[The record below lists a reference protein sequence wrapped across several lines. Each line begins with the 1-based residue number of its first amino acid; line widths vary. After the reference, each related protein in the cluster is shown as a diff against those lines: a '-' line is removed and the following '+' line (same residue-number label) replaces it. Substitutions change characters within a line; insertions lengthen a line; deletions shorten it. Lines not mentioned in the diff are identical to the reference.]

1 MVLQQL
7 FEAIPGRTLV
17 FGNGNLEIT
26 GLEYDSRRVRPGQ
39 VFFAIHGLKQDGARF
54 IPEAVSRG
62 AVAVVSETPPHSVS
76 NDHSPAWICTP
87 NVRVA
92 MALTARSYYGDPSS
106 QMKLFGITGTNGKTT
121 VAFLLASIL
130 QSSGWR
136 PGLFGTIEYDIE
148 FGGEP
153 NVSRLPAPNTTPE
166 SLDLQRLLRAVVDH
180 GGRSAVMEV
189 SSNALS
195 LDRVEG
201 CSFYTAVFTNLSR
214 DHLDFHH
221 DMESYF
227 AAKQKLFA
235 GSASAPPPAYAVL
248 NADDARCAS
257 LRASTPSQV
266 RTYGMRAPA
275 DVIAR
280 EWSTGKTG
288 IEAVLETTCGTVEIQ
303 SPLLGRHNVYNL
315 MAATTAAL
323 TLDIAPQKISEAVSR
338 LRVPGR
344 VESIDEG
351 QPFRVVVDYAHTD
364 DALRNL
370 LQSAREWSGGRV
382 ILVFGC
388 GGERDRT
395 KRPLMGM
402 AAAVADRALLTSDNP
417 RGEDP
422 IAILNDVIVGLQK
435 AKAAYDVQPD
445 RQRAIEMAI
454 RDARPGDTVLIAGKG
469 HETYQIIGN
478 EKLPFDDR
486 ETARS
491 VLRKLGFEKIS

>member
-7 FEAIPGRTLV
+7 LEAIPGRTLV

-39 VFFAIHGLKQDGARF
+39 VFFAIRGLKQDGARF
-54 IPEAVSRG
+54 IPEALSRG
-62 AVAVVSETPPHSVS
+62 AVAVVSEAPPDSVP
-76 NDHSPAWICTP
+76 NERLPAWICTP
-87 NVRVA
+87 NTRVA
-92 MALTARSYYGDPSS
+92 MALAARVYYGNPSS

-153 NVSRLPAPNTTPE
+153 ILSHLSAPNTTPE

-189 SSNALS
+189 SSHALA

-214 DHLDFHH
+214 DHLDFHN

-235 GSASAPPPAYAVL
+235 GSASAPPPTYAVL
-248 NADDARCAS
+248 NADDARCSS
-257 LRASTPSQV
+257 LRASTPTQV
-266 RTYGMRAPA
+266 LTYGMSAPA

-280 EWSTGKTG
+280 QWSTGKSG
-288 IEAVLETTCGTVEIQ
+288 IEAVLETPCGTVEVQ

-370 LQSAREWSGGRV
+370 LQSAREWSAGRV

-402 AAAVADRALLTSDNP
+402 AAAAADKTVLTSDNP

-435 AKAAYDVQPD
+435 SKAIYDVQGD

-454 RDARPGDTVLIAGKG
+454 LDARPGDTVLIAGKG

-478 EKLPFDDR
+478 QKLPFDDR
-486 ETARS
+486 ETARA
-491 VLRKLGFEKIS
+491 VLRKLGFDKTP